1 MNRRARLTPIRQK
14 PSKRYTKCNDRV
26 IIDNI
31 YNVIKNAERG
41 VSTQEIKDLLGVSG
55 WISFRIIGK
64 LIEEGEVMRFDGR
77 LYIKEDGRRVFK
89 IAKLDDYKSKRKD
102 AGLTI
107 KELTTLSGVSHTT
120 IYKLEQGY
128 AVMDKTLAKIDHV
141 LEGKK

>member
-1 MNRRARLTPIRQK
+1 MNRRARLTPIGQK
-14 PSKRYTKCNDRV
+14 PRKRYTHCNDQV

-31 YNVIKNAERG
+31 YNVIKDAERG
-41 VSTQEIKDLLGVSG
+41 VKSLFIRQTLGVSE
-55 WISFRIIGK
+55 WISYKIIGK
-64 LIEEGEVMRFDGR
+64 LIDEGKVMLFDGR
-77 LYIKEDGRRVFK
+77 FYIKEDGRRVFK

-128 AVMDKTLAKIDHV
+128 AVMDKTLAKIDQI